1 MAIDLSGFE
10 FGLTHPPGHELG
22 QPAPAKEVC
31 PSSMSKSPTM
41 SSCVCPAALLASAP
55 RRRCS
60 TTKATCSST
69 MAGGASHAHATEV
82 VHFVVFM
89 YDGHV
94 VFTVKDLFLRNTVN
108 IFDESHH
115 HSDEND

>member
-1 MAIDLSGFE
+1 MG
-10 FGLTHPPGHELG
+10 
-22 QPAPAKEVC
+22 
-31 PSSMSKSPTM
+31 KSHMT
-41 SSCVCPAALLASAP
+41 SYYVCPAARPTSGWW
-55 RRRCS
+55 RYWS
-60 TTKATCSST
+60 TVRGKCFST

-82 VHFVVFM
+82 VHYVVFM